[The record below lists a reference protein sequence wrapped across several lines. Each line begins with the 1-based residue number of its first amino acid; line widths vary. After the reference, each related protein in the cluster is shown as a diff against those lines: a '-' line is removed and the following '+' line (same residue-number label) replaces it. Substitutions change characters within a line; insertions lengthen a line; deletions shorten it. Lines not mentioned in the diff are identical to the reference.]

1 MKLLLV
7 RHAIAE
13 DREEFEGT
21 GEPDEKRP
29 LTNQGRKKMKR
40 ASTGLS
46 ELVPR
51 LDLVATSPLVRAQQT
66 AEILAKE
73 FDSTGISVLDALDP
87 MHPYETF
94 LDWLHKLDDVEAVAA
109 VGHEP
114 HLSGLAAWLMTGS
127 EKPFF
132 EFKKGGAALLEFGT
146 VIDKG
151 AAQLRWLLTPAQLR
165 AIAD

>member
-13 DREEFEGT
+13 DREEFENT

-29 LTNQGRKKMKR
+29 LTTAGRKKMKR
-40 ASTGLS
+40 AAAGLR

-51 LDLVATSPLVRAQQT
+51 VDVLATSPLTRAQQT
-66 AEILAKE
+66 AEVLAKTYVE
-73 FDSTGISVLDALDP
+73 AAPTVVEALDP
-87 MHPYETF
+87 MQPYELF
-94 LDWLHKLDDVEAVAA
+94 LEWLRRLDDVDTVVA

-114 HLSGLAAWLMTGS
+114 HLSGLAAWLMTGN
-127 EKPFF
+127 EKPFL
-132 EFKKGGAALLEFGT
+132 EFKKGGTALLEFDG
-146 VIDKG
+146 VIDRG

-165 AIAD
+165 AIGD